1 MAGNKRNQDSFQT
14 SNLNDNENNS
24 IATNNSE
31 AQPTKRQHLENN
43 DKESICWKYFEPF
56 KVPSENGTIT
66 KCTISGCTQRYKWCG
81 STSNLVGHLKAKH
94 GITKSS
100 TSISSTTSTINSINS
115 EPEINLPLLKFIV
128 SSGAPFSFVDH
139 LKSAGFVNP
148 VIELSTSNI
157 IEDQINKAYDRL
169 FLQLKLKAQQ
179 ETSIMFS
186 IHKTITNAI
195 FNKSYIVITC
205 NWLTKDFEHHKILLL
220 VNEWYSELWE
230 DNDFLGDIIDAL
242 EKWELTNL
250 KFYSDYDN
258 GHFFDP
264 LWDWEDEKSQHF
276 VQNIIPLRTNKND
289 YSDDLAELIRKTLK
303 KWTKGNTF
311 SQEIFEVINN
321 ATDNLCDVFD
331 FLKNTEVQN
340 AIQNMQTI
348 FSYPTFIDIQ
358 NAEKIKCC
366 CIYHKMAFIKL
377 MEKPFIQLVNN
388 YNSYEVALI
397 REKGKCFKELKLDSL
412 PFSIFPKLLQLFKP
426 LENITCSYRYRSME
440 EYVDLVDKIIIN
452 ADNIL
457 RELQFNDN
465 LEHKILKSFLV
476 SLASF
481 PLCYD
486 LYAKQLVLFLDPRSN
501 PDEISNVDDLDKSTQ
516 AANKELECYINR
528 QQSSLD
534 GDINPYEWWQGSK
547 QMLPGLAALARE
559 YLPTLTVDKEDPI
572 KNLDKLIRTY
582 NNDDDNMAKK
592 IAFLQYN
599 MKYIDLYL

>member
-1 MAGNKRNQDSFQT
+1 MHILFTSENYSFQA
-14 SNLNDNENNS
+14 SNLNDHENNL

-66 KCTISGCTQRYKWCG
+66 KCTISGCTTRYIWCG
-81 STSNLVGHLKAKH
+81 STSNLVGHLKKKH
-94 GITKSS
+94 GIAKSS
-100 TSISSTTSTINSINS
+100 TTISSTTSIVNSINS

-157 IEDQINKAYDRL
+157 IEDQINKAYNRL

-179 ETSIMFS
+179 ETSITVS
-186 IHKTITNAI
+186 IHQTITNAI

-220 VNEWYSELWE
+220 VNEWYSDMDE
-230 DNDFLGDIIDAL
+230 DKDF
-242 EKWELTNL
+242 
-250 KFYSDYDN
+250 
-258 GHFFDP
+258 
-264 LWDWEDEKSQHF
+264 DEKSQNF
-276 VQNIIPLRTNKND
+276 VQNIIPLRANKNN
-289 YSDDLAELIRKTLK
+289 YYNDLAELIRKTLK

-311 SQEIFEVINN
+311 RQEIFEIIKVIKN
-321 ATDNLCDVFD
+321 ATDNLCNVVY
-331 FLKNTEVQN
+331 FLKNNEVRN
-340 AIQNMQTI
+340 VIQNMQTI
-348 FSYPTFIDIQ
+348 FSHSTFIDIQ
-358 NAEKIKCC
+358 NAEKINCDNFD

-426 LENITCSYRYRSME
+426 LENITCSNSNRSME
-440 EYVDLVDKIIIN
+440 EYVDLHH
-452 ADNIL
+452 
-457 RELQFNDN
+457 F
-465 LEHKILKSFLV
+465 
-476 SLASF
+476 
-481 PLCYD
+481 
-486 LYAKQLVLFLDPRSN
+486 LYAMIYSKQLVLFLDPRSN
-501 PDEISNVDDLDKSTQ
+501 SDEISTEIRKYALITCKAYYLKNIFSDDLDKSTQ

-528 QQSSLD
+528 PQSSLD
-534 GDINPYEWWQGSK
+534 GDINP
-547 QMLPGLAALARE
+547 
-559 YLPTLTVDKEDPI
+559 
-572 KNLDKLIRTY
+572 
-582 NNDDDNMAKK
+582 
-592 IAFLQYN
+592 
-599 MKYIDLYL
+599 